1 MFVEYD
7 ENENTVKL
15 IDDLFFDVIFEVK
28 VWTSAE
34 VNVIINFFM
43 LYSSIISVS

>member
-34 VNVIINFFM
+34 VNVIINFCM
-43 LYSSIISVS
+43 LYSSIISAS